1 MKISTEERER
11 LLRQIEEPSS
21 MVGTQVPDMIIW
33 NGKEIRL
40 RNEIW
45 ELNHSRSEG
54 EKRKK
59 ELLELLNNLIE
70 KNINR
75 IRNGD
80 ITAEEGEEIVR
91 ETVGLKRA
99 IDNLQGRDY
108 EIEDE
113 ESREINDQ
121 KRWLK
126 LIKRIKE

>member
-1 MKISTEERER
+1 MKITTKERER
-11 LLRQIEEPSS
+11 LLGEIEDPAS
-21 MVGTQVPDMIIW
+21 MVGTEIPDMVIW

-45 ELNHSRSEG
+45 KLNHSGSER

-59 ELLELLNNLIE
+59 ELLEVLNNLIE
-70 KNINR
+70 ENIKR
-75 IRNGD
+75 IRNED

-99 IDNLQGRDY
+99 IDNLQKRDY

-121 KRWLK
+121 KHWLK